1 MRKKKFEILSL
12 VLILTLVA
20 VGCNRKGD
28 PKEGE
33 PYLYYINEEEGP
45 LVKKAYDWKGEN
57 AREEV
62 ENILEGFGHTEDP
75 AVYHSPMPLKVRV
88 EKYTLEDG
96 KLDLYFDEDYAT
108 MGTVEETL
116 CRAALV
122 QSFVQ
127 IDGVDMVKIY
137 VGQEALTDKSGQ
149 EIGYMRAEDFVQNT
163 GMALNSY
170 QRASMTLFF
179 ANGNGDKLKRE
190 KREVRYSSNMS
201 IEKVL
206 VEQLIKGP
214 DSGSLKATIP
224 PETKLLGISVKEG
237 ICYVNFDE
245 GFLMEVYD
253 INPKITILSLVNT
266 IIEGGNTSQV
276 QISVNGKTDVVFH
289 DVVDLS
295 KPISRDLDIVEE

>member
-1 MRKKKFEILSL
+1 MKKKIYEMLSL
-12 VLILTLVA
+12 VLILTLMIG
-20 VGCNRKGD
+20 GCNRKSD

-33 PYLYYINEEEGP
+33 PYLYYISEEEGP
-45 LVKKAYDWKGEN
+45 LVKRAYDWKGEN

-62 ENILEGFGHTEDP
+62 ENMLEGFWHTEDP
-75 AVYHSPMPLKVRV
+75 AEYHSPMPLNVRV

-96 KLDLYFDEDYAT
+96 KLDLYFDEKYHT
-108 MGTVEETL
+108 MGTVAEIL

-127 IDGVDMVKIY
+127 IDGVAMVKIY
-137 VGQEALTDKSGQ
+137 VDQAALTDKSGQ

-179 ANGNGDKLKRE
+179 ANEDGDKLKRE
-190 KREVRYSSNMS
+190 KKEVRYNSNMS

-214 DSGSLKATIP
+214 DGGNLKATIP

-245 GFLMEVYD
+245 GFLMEGYD
-253 INPKITILSLVNT
+253 INPKLTILSLVNT
-266 IIEGGNTSQV
+266 IVEGGNTSQV

-295 KPISRDLDIVEE
+295 KPVSRDLDIVEE

>member
-1 MRKKKFEILSL
+1 MKKKIYEMLSL
-12 VLILTLVA
+12 MMILALMIG
-20 VGCNRKGD
+20 GCNRKGD

-33 PYLYYINEEEGP
+33 PYLYYVSEEGDP

-62 ENILEGFGHTEDP
+62 ENMLKGFGYTEDP
-75 AVYHSPMPLKVRV
+75 TEYHSPMPKKVRV
-88 EKYTLEDG
+88 ENYTLEDG
-96 KLDLYFDEDYAT
+96 KLNLYFDEDYAT
-108 MGTVEETL
+108 MGRVAETL

-137 VGQEALTDKSGQ
+137 VGQEALTDKNCQ
-149 EIGYMRAEDFVQNT
+149 EIGYMRTEDFVQNT

-179 ANGNGDKLKRE
+179 ANEDGDKLKQE
-190 KREVRYSSNMS
+190 KKEVRYNSNMS

-214 DSGSLKATIP
+214 DSGNLKATVP

-237 ICYVNFDE
+237 TCYVNFDE
-245 GFLMEVYD
+245 GFLMEGYD
-253 INPKITILSLVNT
+253 INPKLTILSLVNT
-266 IIEGGNTSQV
+266 IVEGGNTSQV